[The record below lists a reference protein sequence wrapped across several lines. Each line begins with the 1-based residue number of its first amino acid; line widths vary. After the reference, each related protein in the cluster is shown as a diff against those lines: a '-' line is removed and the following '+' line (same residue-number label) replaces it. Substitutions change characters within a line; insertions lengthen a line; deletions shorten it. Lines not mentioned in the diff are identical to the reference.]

1 MSARSDREVNRIVA
15 RERPGYHRVQRA
27 HPAQVAK
34 ARPADAGTP
43 DLPALHATVE
53 RLRLWDLPPR
63 GARRGAAPVAEQPV
77 RPPARPSAPSKA
89 RSPTSASHQIVTMGH
104 ASRHESD
111 PLETR
116 VVVVSRS
123 QNRIIG
129 EQG

>member
-15 RERPGYHRVQRA
+15 RERPGYHRVERA
-27 HPAQVAK
+27 HPAQGAG
-34 ARPADAGTP
+34 AHPADAGTP

-53 RLRLWDLPPR
+53 RLRLWDIQPR
-63 GARRGAAPVAEQPV
+63 GARRGARAATETLVH
-77 RPPARPSAPSKA
+77 PPAPSAPSKA
-89 RSPTSASHQIVTMGH
+89 RGRTSASHQIVTMGH
-104 ASRHESD
+104 GSRHESD